1 MMTGTGR
8 MMTSVDIIAEIEGDL
23 ALRVHDYVQ
32 ATGTSPTL
40 AMATNLYEGATEK
53 YMTLKKHIGTELGF
67 SVVEI
72 VAPKH
77 HDMRRVVDD
86 LADTERV
93 DGIIVQLPLADQ
105 EKTEEVLARLP
116 AEKDVDGL
124 GPHSLFEPAT
134 PLAIMK
140 LIEAYAPEDKENMAI
155 VGQGLLVGKPLARIA
170 LNRGFE
176 VVTFDK
182 SSDPEAMREGINQA
196 DIIVSAT
203 GVPGLLKPDMFDD
216 MSNPKVLVDAG
227 TTERSGSLFGD
238 VSDELREA
246 ASDHDWLQ
254 TPHRGGV
261 GPLTIRCLL
270 KSTMTAAELRA
281 GLVSPEA

>member
-8 MMTSVDIIAEIEGDL
+8 MMTSVDIIAEMEGDL
-23 ALRVHDYVQ
+23 ALRVHDFVR

-40 AMATNLYEGATEK
+40 AMTTNLYEGATEK
-53 YMTLKKHIGTELGF
+53 YMTLKKRIGTGLGF
-67 SVVEI
+67 SVTEV
-72 VAPKH
+72 VAPPQY
-77 HDMRRVVDD
+77 DMREVVDN
-86 LADTERV
+86 LAENDRI
-93 DGIIVQLPLADQ
+93 DAIIVQLPLADRD
-105 EKTEEVLARLP
+105 KTEEVLARLP
-116 AEKDVDGL
+116 SDKDVDGL
-124 GPHSLFEPAT
+124 GPRPFFEPAT

-140 LIEAYAPEDKENMAI
+140 LIEAYAPDDKEKMAI

-170 LNRGFE
+170 LKRGFE

-182 SSDPEAMREGINQA
+182 SSDSEEMRDGLNRA

-203 GVPGLLKPDMFDD
+203 GVPGLLTPDMFDD

-246 ASDHDWLQ
+246 ASEYHWLQ

-270 KSTMTAAELRA
+270 ENTMTAAERRA
-281 GLVSPEA
+281 GLISPEA